1 MAGILDQENTP
12 EIDPSKKYYEDLVGD
27 DKPFKDPE
35 ALAKGKYMADMHIKM
50 LEKRMDE
57 LREDYLK
64 AQADSQAKAKLED
77 LIKSL
82 ENKQP
87 VSSDNHSEQ
96 GPREPTPDLDKLD
109 QLVSKKVEQG
119 LSAYEV
125 ANRQKENTKVVV
137 DRLKERYGNSYAST
151 VKEQIQSLG
160 MSDEMFNQMAKDAP
174 SALLRT
180 LGIEGQTRE
189 GYQAPP
195 RSESSFQFKGP
206 AKRDWSYYDELKQK
220 NPRAYYNPKILV
232 QMEKDALEQ
241 GDAFYT
247 GSFGKTDKQLIKERL
262 TSGF

>member
-1 MAGILDQENTP
+1 MAGILDQENTQ

-50 LEKRMDE
+50 LERRVDE
-57 LREDYLK
+57 LRADYLK
-64 AQADSQAKAKLED
+64 EQSENQTKAKLED
-77 LIKSL
+77 LLKTL
-82 ENKQP
+82 ETKQP
-87 VSSDNHSEQ
+87 TSSDNPGER
-96 GPREPTPDLDKLD
+96 GPREPTFDLNELD
-109 QLVSKKVEQG
+109 QLMSKKLEQG
-119 LSAYEV
+119 LSAYEL
-125 ANRQKENTKVVV
+125 ANRQKENTKVVT
-137 DRLKERYGNSYAST
+137 DRLKERYGSSYAGT

-160 MSDEMFNQMAKDAP
+160 MSEEMFNQMAKDAP

-189 GYQAPP
+189 SYQAPP

-232 QMEKDALEQ
+232 QMEKDALDQ
-241 GDAFYT
+241 GDAFYS
-247 GSFGKTDKQLIKERL
+247 GSFNKTDKQLIKERL